1 MLGLGCGEILGSV
14 AWGKITDKLPMPQV
28 ILINAVAMSV
38 GYGFLFLYTVIYDF
52 AYYLGILMTFFWGVQ
67 DSGMNC
73 LLSSL
78 LGFQFESKTTPFSV
92 YKFLQSLLIFVFTC
106 IESTLSNETD
116 YLTYF
121 VCCQLFSLAAWFILK
136 FFFNFLSKEEVEAL
150 RNKSVKPESTMEGSS
165 QSDHA

>member
-1 MLGLGCGEILGSV
+1 MANEEEEKSTSEQIKDTFAMLMNKRLSHTYWLMAASAINLAILSSVFVKLMVDTMEDQPKWKDEEDRTSHALLCMLGLGCGEILGSV

-28 ILINAVAMSV
+28 IVINAVAMSV

-78 LGFQFESKTTPFSV
+78 LGF
-92 YKFLQSLLIFVFTC
+92 
-106 IESTLSNETD
+106 
-116 YLTYF
+116 
-121 VCCQLFSLAAWFILK
+121 
-136 FFFNFLSKEEVEAL
+136 
-150 RNKSVKPESTMEGSS
+150 
-165 QSDHA
+165 